1 MKWFFFL
8 LIIGNLGLFIWL
20 YPQQGG
26 KSTAARVADV
36 GELLLLEET
45 GDQAGQGQQAAVV
58 EETTP
63 PNSAE
68 PEERASASDTQAD
81 GAILAA
87 YDETAAQSPPPAET
101 ERQTLQCGTIG
112 LFEKRSQAELL
123 SVQLRALGLEPEILS
138 ESRSDQAGY
147 WVLVPP
153 QPDRE
158 SALRIAKRLEAA
170 GVADLWRF
178 TSGPLV
184 NAISLGLFRDLE
196 RARARKAKMAR
207 MGFDTEIRPRYR
219 EQSDYWIRYS
229 FTGRSPFSEE
239 KWKDF
244 KAMYRKIKLK
254 NEIVP
259 CP

>member
-26 KSTAARVADV
+26 KSPAARVTDV
-36 GELLLLEET
+36 GELLLLEE
-45 GDQAGQGQQAAVV
+45 AADV
-58 EETTP
+58 ETP
-63 PNSAE
+63 PAPFME
-68 PEERASASDTQAD
+68 LEESTPAPDTRPASVT
-81 GAILAA
+81 LAT
-87 YDETAAQSPPPAET
+87 YDEEAPVPSSPSPAEN
-101 ERQTLQCGTIG
+101 EKQAPQCGTIG

-123 SVQLRALGLEPEILS
+123 SAQLRALGLEPEILS
-138 ESRSDQAGY
+138 ESREDQAGY

-153 QPDRE
+153 QSDRE

-178 TSGPLV
+178 TSGPLI

-219 EQSDYWIRYS
+219 EQSDYWVRYS
-229 FTGRSPFSEE
+229 FTGSSPFSEE

-244 KAMYRKIKLK
+244 KGMYGKIKLN